1 MKKIGFYLI
10 LIALIFPRFLFSGEQ
25 KILRFKV
32 DHLAC
37 ESCAKKFRSTL
48 SSVCKDLTLD
58 LKQGE
63 AVYIN
68 EESTTPQKILSQAKK
83 AGFPIKQI
91 TDYHQGCS
99 LDYSPTGLSLRPCCA
114 DRSKL

>member
-10 LIALIFPRFLFSGEQ
+10 LIAFIFPRPLFSGEQ

-37 ESCAKKFRSTL
+37 EACAKKFRSAL
-48 SSVCKDLTLD
+48 SSVCKGLTLD
-58 LKQGE
+58 EKQGE
-63 AVYIN
+63 AVCIY

-83 AGFPIKQI
+83 AGLPTKQI
-91 TDYHQGCS
+91 TDY
-99 LDYSPTGLSLRPCCA
+99 
-114 DRSKL
+114 